1 MQEFFIHYLW
11 QFQYFDKKQLQTT
24 AKEDLEVIAVGHANP
39 NAGADFTQ
47 ACVIIN
53 GIKWYGNVEIH
64 LNTSDWLLHQH
75 HKNQDYDNVILHVV
89 WEDDLNDTQKIK
101 RKDDSP
107 IPTLTLKE
115 RVDKLLV
122 EKYYLLLSN
131 KQDMILCATQISNVK
146 PITILSMLDKVLIQR
161 LQRKAK
167 EVVDLLDSNRG
178 DWETTTYLWTAQSFG
193 FKVNNEAFLRLA
205 KALPY
210 LIIAKYTENLLA
222 LEALIFGQAGFLS
235 EKTESSDAYFDKL
248 AKEYAYLSH
257 KHQLQASGLAKHEW
271 KFLRLRPAN
280 FPTIRLAQFAQLLH
294 KKKSLFNAFTQTE
307 NFEQLYQFLDIQQSD
322 YWQKHYTFGK
332 ESQGKI
338 IGLGK
343 QSIANLIINT
353 VVPLLVAYG
362 NQKDNPSFID
372 RAIYFLEQIHAEKN
386 HILSAWE
393 KVGIKAQNAFDSQAL
408 IELYN
413 HYCLEERCLQCNIG
427 ISLLSNNLPLS

>member
-47 ACVIIN
+47 ACVVIN

-64 LNTSDWLLHQH
+64 LKTSDWLLHQH
-75 HKNQDYDNVILHVV
+75 HENKAYDNVILHVA
-89 WEDDLNDTQKIK
+89 WEDDLNDAQKIK
-101 RKDDSP
+101 RKDGSS
-107 IPTLTLKE
+107 ISTLTLKE

-122 EKYYLLLSN
+122 EKYYLLISN
-131 KQDMILCATQISNVK
+131 KQDTIPCAPQIPNVK
-146 PITILSMLDKVLIQR
+146 PITKISMLDKALIQR

-167 EVVDLLDSNRG
+167 EVIALLDSNRG
-178 DWETTTYLWTAQSFG
+178 DWETTAYLWTAQSFG

-210 LIIAKYTENLLA
+210 SIVAKYTENLLA

-235 EKTESSDAYFDKL
+235 DKAESSDAYFDKL

-257 KHQLQASGLAKHEW
+257 KHKLQASGLAKHEW

-307 NFEQLYQFLDIQQSD
+307 NFEQLYQFLDIQQSA

-338 IGLGK
+338 VGLGK

-353 VVPLLVAYG
+353 VVPLLVAYS
-362 NQKDNPSFID
+362 NQKDNQLFTD
-372 RAIYFLEQIHAEKN
+372 RAIYFLEQIQAEKN

-393 KVGIKAQNAFDSQAL
+393 KLGIKAQNAFDSQAL

-413 HYCLEERCLQCNIG
+413 HYCSEKRCLQCNIG
-427 ISLLSNNLPLS
+427 ISLLK